1 MNLQFQCYDVMH
13 YILSCII
20 WQKIQKTAPL
30 FQGLKYILILL
41 MVSTAKNYFYNF
53 IYKDEFKKC
62 NNFSKRHVLTCV
74 TIIKINAYIY
84 N

>member
-1 MNLQFQCYDVMH
+1 MR
-13 YILSCII
+13 YILLCTL
-20 WQKIQKTAPL
+20 WRKIRKTSPL
-30 FQGLKYILILL
+30 LQGLKYNLVLL
-41 MVSTAKNYFYNF
+41 MVSTAKSYFYNF

-62 NNFSKRHVLTCV
+62 NNFSKRDVLMCV